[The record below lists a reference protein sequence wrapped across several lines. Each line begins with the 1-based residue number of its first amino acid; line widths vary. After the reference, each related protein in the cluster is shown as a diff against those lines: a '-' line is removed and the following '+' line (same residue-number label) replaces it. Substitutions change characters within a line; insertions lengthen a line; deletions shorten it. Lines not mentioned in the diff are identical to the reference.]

1 MIFKGKGMVQCLYL
15 ILCTRKI
22 VLSLRFRKDEEMDFA
37 SMAKYAP
44 LFVNLKVTVQISF
57 VAVNWCRDRNGHGT
71 VKTLY
76 HQNIILAG
84 NRLHTDHQGTPVLVQ
99 LYIVYYGTYPLFG
112 FNPLYRCSITFGL
125 NSSAYVAEIIRAGIQ
140 AVDYGQMEAGR
151 SLGMPYSMVMRFIII
166 PQAIKN
172 ILPALGNEFVV
183 LLKETSVVSIIGT
196 ADLVR
201 QADIIK
207 AATYSHFEPYIII
220 AVIYIILVLGL
231 SSVMD
236 RIERRLKR
244 SDYR

>member
-1 MIFKGKGMVQCLYL
+1 MEPTHCSAL
-15 ILCTRKI
+15 ISPYI
-22 VLSLRFRKDEEMDFA
+22 A
-37 SMAKYAP
+37 A
-44 LFVNLKVTVQISF
+44 
-57 VAVNWCRDRNGHGT
+57 VA
-71 VKTLY
+71 
-76 HQNIILAG
+76 
-84 NRLHTDHQGTPVLVQ
+84 
-99 LYIVYYGTYPLFG
+99 
-112 FNPLYRCSITFGL
+112 TFGL

>member
-1 MIFKGKGMVQCLYL
+1 
-15 ILCTRKI
+15 
-22 VLSLRFRKDEEMDFA
+22 MDFA
-37 SMAKYAP
+37 SMAEYTP
-44 LFVNLKVTVQISF
+44 LFVSGLKVTVQISF
-57 VAVNWCRDRNGHGT
+57 VAVFIGVIVGLMMALLRLSS
-71 VKTLY
+71 VKILTWIA
-76 HQNIILAG
+76 NIYIQII
-84 NRLHTDHQGTPVLVQ
+84 RGTPVLVQ
-99 LYIVYYGTYPLFG
+99 LFIIYYATYPLFG
-112 FNPLYRCSITFGL
+112 FNIPPYIAAIVTFGL

-151 SLGMPYSMVMRFIII
+151 SLGMPHGTVMRYIII

-201 QADIIK
+201 QADVIK
-207 AATYSHFEPYIII
+207 AATYSSFEPYIII
-220 AVIYIILVLGL
+220 AIIYIILVLGL

-236 RIERRLKR
+236 RVERRLKR

>member
-1 MIFKGKGMVQCLYL
+1 MI
-15 ILCTRKI
+15 
-22 VLSLRFRKDEEMDFA
+22 MDFA
-37 SMAKYAP
+37 SMAKYTP
-44 LFVNLKVTVQISF
+44 LFVEGLKVTVQISF
-57 VAVNWCRDRNGHGT
+57 VAVLIGVVVGLVMALFRLSSIKILSWFANM
-71 VKTLY
+71 Y
-76 HQNIILAG
+76 IQII
-84 NRLHTDHQGTPVLVQ
+84 RGTPVLVQ
-99 LYIVYYGTYPLFG
+99 LYIIYYGTYPLFG
-112 FNPLYRCSITFGL
+112 FNIPPYIAAIITFGL

-151 SLGMPYSMVMRFIII
+151 SLGMPHGMVMRYIII

-183 LLKETSVVSIIGT
+183 LIKETSVVSIIGT

-220 AVIYIILVLGL
+220 AIIYIILVIGL

-236 RIERRLKR
+236 RIERRLKQ